1 MKLRLK
7 GVGICTSVLI
17 EVDGNKATGECYGI
31 AVGSQSED
39 GTLVDSMYGGR
50 YLDEFE
56 RREGSGGYPSG
67 HISSTGQKDF
77 PTSLRI

>member
-7 GVGICTSVLI
+7 GVGHMCTSVLI

-31 AVGSQSED
+31 AVGSQKSDD

-56 RREGSGGYPSG
+56 RREGEWRISKLDIYPRLG
-67 HISSTGQKDF
+67 KKISQ
-77 PTSLRI
+77 RA